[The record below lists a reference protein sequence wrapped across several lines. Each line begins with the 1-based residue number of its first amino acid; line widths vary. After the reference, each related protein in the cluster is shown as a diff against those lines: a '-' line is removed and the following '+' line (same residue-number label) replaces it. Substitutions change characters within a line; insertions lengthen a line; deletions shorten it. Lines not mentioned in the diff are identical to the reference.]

1 MPPLP
6 RLRSLARQLLRRADV
21 ERELDE
27 ELHAYVDLLAAEK
40 MRAGASP
47 ADARRAAIL
56 ELRGMEHVKEAVRDQ
71 RGTVMLESTL
81 RDVRHAVR
89 TLGRSPGFTVAA
101 VAALALGIGS
111 ATAIV
116 SVVDGV
122 LLRGLPYAEPGRI
135 VAILHDRTN
144 PVAPANYL
152 EWKRE
157 SSSFADMGAAEY
169 WTATVTGS
177 ELPERVQA
185 LRATP
190 EVLALTGVPPA
201 LGRGLSD
208 VAGGAGSVEREA
220 VISWG
225 LFVRRFGAD
234 SGVLGRALVLDG
246 EPYTVVGVMPRS
258 FDFPIYWARGV
269 EVWAPLDLTGAASN
283 RDRQSL
289 RVFARLDDAAT
300 LASARMEMHTIAE
313 RLEAAHPGTTGNV
326 TVTPLSELVVGD
338 VRPALLVLLAAVA
351 FVLLIT
357 CANVAHLMLARASA
371 RRREISIRAALGAT
385 RRRLM
390 RQLLV
395 ESALL
400 AGAGGVLGVL
410 LAAAGIDVLVAL
422 GGESIPRAETIS
434 VDGRI
439 LGIAA
444 AISLAT
450 ALVFGLVP
458 ALRASRAELGGTLR
472 GGTRSTG
479 DGESRGR
486 GRALLVASEVALAL
500 VLLVGAGLSIR
511 SFAALR
517 AVEPGFDA
525 SGVLTMQAALV
536 GSAHEAPGRRAVFY
550 EQLVEALR
558 EVPGVASAGMINHLP
573 IAGDEWRMPV
583 HIEGQ
588 PVARPG
594 EGIRATYRVV
604 MPGYLE
610 AMRIPLE
617 RGRGIT
623 NTDRGTAAPV
633 VVVNAAF
640 ARAHWA
646 GEDPIG
652 RRITLDDP
660 ESGTW
665 LTVVGVTRDV
675 VRSAW
680 TEAPAEEV
688 YVPYLQSPLYLESRG
703 PHVAYMTVVARAAC
717 AGRDACDASRL
728 APALR
733 TVVRS
738 LDRSIPVAE
747 VRTMEDVVAG
757 ATAQPRFTLV
767 LLGTFAAVAL
777 GLASLGIYGVI
788 AYAVTRRTQEI
799 GVRIALGARPLEVVR
814 LIVGQGMSLAFVG
827 IVGGIAVALVLVRG
841 MERVLYGVRPADPI
855 TFVVVVL
862 LLSATALAACLIPAR
877 RAARL
882 DPVKALR
889 AE

>member
-6 RLRSLARQLLRRADV
+6 RLRSLARQLFRRADV
-21 ERELDE
+21 ERDLDE

-40 MRAGASP
+40 IRAGASP
-47 ADARRAAIL
+47 TEARRAAIL
-56 ELRGMEHVKEAVRDQ
+56 ELRGMDNVKESVRDQ
-71 RGTVMLESTL
+71 RGTMVLESTL

-89 TLGRSPGFTVAA
+89 TLRRSPGFTVAA

-152 EWKRE
+152 DWKRE
-157 SSSFADMGAAEY
+157 SSSFAEMGAAEY
-169 WTATVTGS
+169 WTATVTGG
-177 ELPERVQA
+177 EIPERVQA
-185 LRATP
+185 LRTTP
-190 EVLALTGVPPA
+190 EVLALTGVQPA
-201 LGRGLSD
+201 LGRVLSD
-208 VAGGAGSVEREA
+208 VAGGGSAEREA

-246 EPYTVVGVMPRS
+246 EPYTVVGVMPRA

-269 EVWAPLDLTGAASN
+269 EVWAPLDLSGAASN
-283 RDRQSL
+283 RERQSL
-289 RVFARLDDAAT
+289 RVFARLDETST
-300 LASARMEMHTIAE
+300 LASARTEMRTIAE
-313 RLEAAHPGTTGNV
+313 QLEAAHPGTSGNV

-338 VRPALLVLLAAVA
+338 VRPALLVLLAAVV

-422 GGESIPRAETIS
+422 GGESIPRAEAITI
-434 VDGRI
+434 DGRI

-444 AISLAT
+444 AISVAT

-458 ALRASRAELGGTLR
+458 ALRASRAEFGGTLR
-472 GGTRSTG
+472 SGSRSI
-479 DGESRGR
+479 GETEGRGR

-525 SGVLTMQAALV
+525 SGILTMQVALV

-550 EQLVEALR
+550 EQLVEVLR
-558 EVPGVASAGMINHLP
+558 DVPGVASAGMINHLP

-610 AMRIPLE
+610 VMRIPLE
-617 RGRGIT
+617 HGRGIT
-623 NTDRGTAAPV
+623 DADRANTAPA

-640 ARAHWA
+640 ARAHWP
-646 GEDPIG
+646 GENPIG

-660 ESGTW
+660 SSGAW

-680 TEAPAEEV
+680 TEAPAEEI

-717 AGRDACDASRL
+717 AGGYACDASRL

-733 TVVRS
+733 AAVRS
-738 LDRSIPVAE
+738 LDRNVPVAE

-799 GVRIALGARPLEVVR
+799 GVRIALGARPLAVVR
-814 LIVGQGMSLAFVG
+814 LIVGQGMRLALIG

-841 MERVLYGVRPADPI
+841 MERILYGVRPADPI